1 MTTYN
6 VNLDEDTMIDMLM
19 DRMQVWVKSYE
30 PSYPVYEGFIT
41 ELIEGG
47 CFSWMKEE
55 FDPDLIVDELYIND
69 TSFYYSVDDALSDGY
84 REDQIAYQSESG
96 VIVWTF

>member
-1 MTTYN
+1 MTYN
-6 VNLDEDTMIDMLM
+6 ITINEDTMIDMLM

-47 CFSWMKEE
+47 CFDGAD
-55 FDPDLIVDELYIND
+55 FDPMIIIDNLYIND
-69 TSFYYSVDDALSDGY
+69 TTFYDTVEDAIEDGY
-84 REDQIAYQSESG
+84 SKAQIAYQSDEG
-96 VIVWTF
+96 VIVWAC